1 MSEMMR
7 DPRKPKG
14 RVFVLVTPN
23 GPEDGGDFGPKTTGT
38 RTSGIQE
45 ALDYAKA
52 NRKDLYI
59 AGGGLT
65 EPFKGGV
72 GYQLQETLTIPWNQ
86 NWRMDGGEYWLTYAG
101 EEGDGVV
108 IDSQMN
114 CRIKLGVVVNARS
127 PGAVVRISPTSKGPD
142 SFSCVV
148 ASSFEFNALV
158 GAGDVWGRPGAVQRS
173 TGLLMDASSGG
184 ISANKVVI
192 GEINACDLGVHLT
205 QGCSG
210 NDIEATWIHLTN
222 LGMKIGDAGSPN
234 ASANAIKAGISGDLQ
249 GTRGVQIFGQR
260 NLLTIRAHGNAPGQN
275 VIFEEPAR
283 ENLIIAVELAE
294 GFTNNAKF
302 PTNRIMPTRPGGY
315 SVETPRFPAS
325 GKAAVNRHPYT
336 ILARIV
342 RPGRVAGWVETDA
355 DGNSEGSRGSLSAG
369 QVFVLQPGDG
379 IAFDYTQPP
388 TWRWKAIG

>member
-7 DPRKPKG
+7 DPRKLAG
-14 RVFVLVTPN
+14 GAYVLVTPN
-23 GPEDGGDFGPKTTGT
+23 GPGDGGDFGPKTTGT

-72 GYQLQETLTIPWNQ
+72 GYQLQETLRIPWNQ
-86 NWRMDGGEYWLTYAG
+86 NWRMDGGEYWLTYTG
-101 EEGDGVV
+101 ESGDGVV

-127 PGAVVRISPTSKGPD
+127 PAAVVRISPTSKGPD

-158 GAGDVWGRPGAVQRS
+158 GAGDVWGKAGAVQKS
-173 TGLLMDASSGG
+173 TGLLMDASRGG
-184 ISANKVVI
+184 ISANRIGI
-192 GEINACDLGVHLT
+192 GEINACDVGIHMT
-205 QGCSG
+205 QGCNG

-222 LGMKIGDAGSPN
+222 LGIRIGDAGSPN
-234 ASANAIKAGISGDLQ
+234 ASANSIKAGISGDLQ
-249 GTRGVQIFGQR
+249 GTQGVQIFGQR
-260 NLLTIRAHGNAPGQN
+260 NLLTIRAHGNGPGQN

-283 ENLIIAVELAE
+283 DNLIIALELAD
-294 GFTNNAKF
+294 GFTNNAKL
-302 PTNRIMPTRPGGY
+302 PTNRIMPARPVGY
-315 SVETPRFPAS
+315 SVETPPVPAS
-325 GKAAVNRHPYT
+325 GKAVVNRHPYT

-342 RPGRVAGWVETDA
+342 RSGKVTSWVETDA
-355 DGNSEGSRGSLSAG
+355 NGISHKFRGRLSGG
-369 QVFVLQPGDG
+369 QVFVLGPGDMIG
-379 IAFDYTQPP
+379 FHYAQPP
-388 TWRWKAIG
+388 AWKWKAIG